1 MNGQTVGGF
10 STSVIALA
18 VGIATLGEVFEILAL
33 TSRRL
38 MRCVKIYN
46 YFVI

>member
-33 TSRRL
+33 TTRKL
-38 MRCVKIYN
+38 MRCMRIYN